1 METLESNNQ
10 QEVPLED
17 VPKLAE
23 KADQEDTLQGRIE
36 TLLFATPRPMTIND
50 ILEVLGDEDLTFKDV
65 KNAVQEIIDI
75 HQLRQNAGFQL
86 ECVGVGQYQFR
97 TKSQY
102 AYIAERLFSKR
113 PRPLSRAAQETLA
126 IVAYRQ
132 PVSRADIEFIR
143 GTDSGSI
150 IKNLLER
157 DLIACVGRKEIP
169 GKPMLFG
176 TTEEF
181 LRVYRLAS
189 LKELPSLESFQ
200 PRREMLKFEKELP
213 TEPAEEEPVVEFM
226 TDPEAQT

>member
-1 METLESNNQ
+1 MG
-10 QEVPLED
+10 D
-17 VPKLAE
+17 
-23 KADQEDTLQGRIE
+23 DT
-36 TLLFATPRPMTIND
+36 
-50 ILEVLGDEDLTFKDV
+50 LTFKDV
-65 KNAVQEIIDI
+65 KALVQQIMDEHNA
-75 HQLRQNAGFQL
+75 RPNAGFFL
-86 ECVGVGQYQFR
+86 ETVGVGQYQFR
-97 TKSQY
+97 TKPEF
-102 AYIAERLFSKR
+102 AYIAEKLFSKR

-132 PVSRADIEFIR
+132 PVSRSDIEFIR

-157 DLIACVGRKEIP
+157 DLISCVGRRDIP

-200 PRREMLKFEKELP
+200 PRRETMKFVNELP
-213 TEPAEEEPVVEFM
+213 KDEASPGPLFEGEDLELAADKEEDRNQEPEEAPLGDGVEE
-226 TDPEAQT
+226 T